1 MRKIFLLFLI
11 VSACTEK
18 KADTTANTLLSPSE
32 FIAKYKETEDA
43 ILLDVRT
50 EEEVRAGAIAGQ
62 MNVVY
67 DEAFATKLSNLEQK
81 PIFVYC
87 GSGIRSA
94 KAARI
99 LREKGYNPVYEMEG
113 GMKAWK
119 AAGFPVQ

>member
-18 KADTTANTLLSPSE
+18 KTDASTTLLSPSE
-32 FIAKYKETEDA
+32 FIAKYNETEDA

>member
-99 LREKGYNPVYEMEG
+99 LREKGYTPVYEMEG